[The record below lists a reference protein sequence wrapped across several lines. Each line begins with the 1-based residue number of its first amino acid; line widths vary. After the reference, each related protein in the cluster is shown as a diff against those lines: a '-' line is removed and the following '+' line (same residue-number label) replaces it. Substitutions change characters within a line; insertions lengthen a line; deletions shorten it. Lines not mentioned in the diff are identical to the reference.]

1 MMKTPLPLVAA
12 LLTLILSVSAL
23 ACPLCKESIP
33 NSDQE
38 SVAGVPNGFNNSVY
52 FMLAGFAGTLGLV
65 TTVVVKGVRAGTSTG
80 GFPVEPKQDA

>member
-1 MMKTPLPLVAA
+1 MKHRLPLFAA
-12 LLTLILSVSAL
+12 LLTITLAAAAP

-65 TTVVVKGVRAGTSTG
+65 TGVVIKGVRSSAPRG
-80 GFPVEPKQDA
+80 GFPLQPKQGE